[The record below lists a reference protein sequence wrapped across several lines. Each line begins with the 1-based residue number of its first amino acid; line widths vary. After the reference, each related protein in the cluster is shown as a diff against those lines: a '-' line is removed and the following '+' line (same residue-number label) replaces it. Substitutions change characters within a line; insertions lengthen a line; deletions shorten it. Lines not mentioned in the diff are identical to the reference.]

1 MPHYCR
7 YQFEGMAIS
16 VNWVATVRRRSC
28 VVNFSIGN
36 LSRRVSKWWPMWL
49 ELNAAL
55 TQLYWTQVSLIL
67 LVIIA
72 TVIVSEWV
80 SAKIR
85 HAII

>member
-1 MPHYCR
+1 MHVSPRRPIDRLGPQIHR
-7 YQFEGMAIS
+7 IAI
-16 VNWVATVRRRSC
+16 
-28 VVNFSIGN
+28 IGQHG
-36 LSRRVSKWWPMWL
+36 SSGGIGL

-67 LVIIA
+67 LIIIA